1 MKSFHQSLSDA
12 DVLSLVRRMELETKL
27 LRRHLEEQII
37 ALVPLEEAWLEEKRS
52 SFLNGLS
59 QDDFLQQ
66 KGWTNEDLDLHLRR
80 SEALRRFAH
89 QRFAPGLEERFLASK
104 APVIT

>member
-1 MKSFHQSLSDA
+1 
-12 DVLSLVRRMELETKL
+12 MELETKL

-66 KGWTNEDLDLHLRR
+66 KGWTNDR
-80 SEALRRFAH
+80 S
-89 QRFAPGLEERFLASK
+89 
-104 APVIT
+104 